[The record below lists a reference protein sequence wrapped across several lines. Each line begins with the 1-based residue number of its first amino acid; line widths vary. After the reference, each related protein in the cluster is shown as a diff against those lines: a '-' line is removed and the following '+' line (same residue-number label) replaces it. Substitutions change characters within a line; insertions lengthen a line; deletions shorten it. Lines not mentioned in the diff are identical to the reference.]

1 MKRIKAAF
9 TTLGCKVNQDETA
22 GMQSLFEAAGFEIVD
37 FDELADVYI
46 VNTCTVTHLA
56 SRKSRQMLRQAKRR
70 NREALVVAAGCYP
83 QAAPEEL
90 ARLKE
95 VDLIVGNS
103 HKPDLVD
110 LVQDNVANKGRRIV
124 VDALTEFPQLPVSR
138 LSERNRATL
147 KIQDGCQRY
156 CTYCIIPK
164 ARGPLRSMPLA
175 DVLAK
180 GRELAAAG
188 FREIVL
194 TGINLTSY
202 GKEKEGGEN
211 LSRVVNSLAQ
221 AVSPVRIRISS
232 VEPTDFDAELIEAV
246 AANANVC
253 KDFHIPL
260 QSGSDGV
267 LKRMGRK
274 YSAAE
279 FLALADS
286 LKQRFDR
293 PSFSTDIIVGFPGET
308 DAEFQETLELV
319 RKVGFCRL
327 HVFRYSPR
335 AGTPA
340 ASYKDQVAP
349 EIAGRRSQQLI
360 KLGNVLA
367 KEFARELIGCN
378 EEMLIEEASTRP
390 GEWVGYGKRYMRIH
404 SSADSGPGSL
414 IRVEIT
420 GHWGLDLLA
429 RPLV

>member
-1 MKRIKAAF
+1 MKGIKVAF

-22 GMQSLFEAAGFEIVD
+22 GMQLLFEAAGFDIVD
-37 FDELADVYI
+37 FNDLADVYI
-46 VNTCTVTHLA
+46 VNTCTVTHLG

-90 ARLKE
+90 AALKE

-103 HKPDLVD
+103 HKPDLVG
-110 LVQDNVANKGRRIV
+110 LVQAGLANKGRRVV
-124 VDALTEFPQLPVSR
+124 VDPLTGFPQLPVSV

-164 ARGPLRSMPLA
+164 ARGALRSMPLA
-175 DVLAK
+175 DVLEK

-188 FREIVL
+188 FKEIVL

-202 GKEKEGGEN
+202 GKEREGGAD
-211 LSRVVNSLAQ
+211 LAAVVDALAQ

-232 VEPTDFDAELIEAV
+232 VEPTDFGAGLMEAV

-253 KDFHIPL
+253 KDFHVPL

-267 LKRMGRK
+267 LRRMGRK

-279 FLALADS
+279 FMALTDS
-286 LKQRFDR
+286 LKERFDR

-308 DAEFQETLELV
+308 AAEFQETLDLV

-340 ASYKDQVAP
+340 ASFPGQVAP
-349 EIAGRRSQQLI
+349 EIAARRSQQLI
-360 KLGNVLA
+360 KLGHTLA
-367 KEFARELIGCN
+367 QDFARELLGSQ
-378 EEMLIEEASTRP
+378 EEVLMEEASPRP
-390 GEWVGYGKRYMRIH
+390 GEWVGYGQRYMRIH
-404 SSADSGPGSL
+404 CPWNSGPGSL
-414 IRVEIT
+414 VKVEIT
-420 GHWGLDLLA
+420 GVYGLELLA